1 MLRREFRQKVGGRL
15 PDALAQAAGR
25 RLELPGLHLR
35 GDRPGLGEGGFAGLH
50 GEYRLQGR
58 GRPIPVVGRHLREHV
73 AHEVHHAP
81 LVLRPG
87 KHRVH
92 RGDESRAPVADH
104 EAHALQTAFDH
115 ASYELLPAGSVL
127 PHALRHAD
135 DLAVAL
141 RVDADGDEDADV
153 LHASAPGALVPHAVH
168 EHVRVFGFQWPGA
181 PSVDVVIHAL
191 ELVGKGLGWHPVTPQ
206 QFADVVDLT
215 GAHSRQAHLHQ
226 RLLDAGLPPAVAFDD
241 RGFEDRALEF
251 RHPELEPARLCRERA
266 FVVAGPVR
274 LAPLLAFVSGGPGD
288 LVGLGVEHG
297 VEDLGHLLGDQPVE
311 FGLEQVLVDLYD
323 VAVGHGCASCFPI
336 AILCLATENRTQDA
350 GHARFN
356 ISTKNKTE
364 SAQEFGRY
372 PGAQYNKQQIID
384 RLTSQARALLNQ
396 HPDCPG
402 VLAAN
407 GGLIC
412 PFGPC
417 MAFVWY
423 IFHSAGL
430 DIFLCDG
437 AKTGWPHHNYDWYRS
452 RGRVSHTPHVGDIA
466 FWKFGDAWAH
476 DYDASHAG
484 VVVEVNGRNVIIID
498 AAYGDIGIRSAY
510 NGANYAHP
518 YYDE

>member
-1 MLRREFRQKVGGRL
+1 MLQRRKILISFLAITVLQGITYPAIALGSESNAMQVSSNSQTAEPNQNSNSIQGGDSNTITSDADDASQFSDSASESTQPNSVIHSSRQNRNDDRPDSSEPDKNNDSTSPNEPTKPDKPENGWDQNKEHYYENGTMAVSKDVFISSSPNNRKDGIWVRFDENGNLVKGEDHRNGGWYYFDEETGAMAKGVKHISSNNGKRVYYDVVTGKMAHGEAHL
-15 PDALAQAAGR
+15 NYDKEHTGWYYFDQNTGKMAHDFVYLRQHDKWVYYDKITGKMQYGEHYINDGWYYMKPVTGALAKGR
-25 RLELPGLHLR
+25 
-35 GDRPGLGEGGFAGLH
+35 
-50 GEYRLQGR
+50 
-58 GRPIPVVGRHLREHV
+58 
-73 AHEVHHAP
+73 
-81 LVLRPG
+81 
-87 KHRVH
+87 
-92 RGDESRAPVADH
+92 
-104 EAHALQTAFDH
+104 T
-115 ASYELLPAGSVL
+115 
-127 PHALRHAD
+127 
-135 DLAVAL
+135 
-141 RVDADGDEDADV
+141 
-153 LHASAPGALVPHAVH
+153 
-168 EHVRVFGFQWPGA
+168 W
-181 PSVDVVIHAL
+181 
-191 ELVGKGLGWHPVTPQ
+191 
-206 QFADVVDLT
+206 
-215 GAHSRQAHLHQ
+215 
-226 RLLDAGLPPAVAFDD
+226 LDAGKKWVYYDKTSS
-241 RGFEDRALEF
+241 RMI
-251 RHPELEPARLCRERA
+251 H
-266 FVVAGPVR
+266 
-274 LAPLLAFVSGGPGD
+274 GG
-288 LVGLGVEHG
+288 
-297 VEDLGHLLGDQPVE
+297 
-311 FGLEQVLVDLYD
+311 
-323 VAVGHGCASCFPI
+323 
-336 AILCLATENRTQDA
+336 AILD
-350 GHARFN
+350 GHHYFFDPH
-356 ISTKNKTE
+356 T
-364 SAQEFGRY
+364 
-372 PGAQYNKQQIID
+372 GAQYNKQQIID

>member
-1 MLRREFRQKVGGRL
+1 MTTDPILPNRTRITTAPVLTNQLNQTNLKDQNKEHYYENGTMAVSKDVFISSSPNNRKDGIWVRFDENGNLVKGEDHRNGGWYYFDEETGAMAKGIKHISSNNGKWVYYDVVTGKMAHGEAHLNYDKEHTGWYYFDQNTGKMAHDFVYLRQHDKWVYYDKITGKMQYGEHYINDGWYYMKPVTG
-15 PDALAQAAGR
+15 ALAKGR
-25 RLELPGLHLR
+25 
-35 GDRPGLGEGGFAGLH
+35 
-50 GEYRLQGR
+50 
-58 GRPIPVVGRHLREHV
+58 
-73 AHEVHHAP
+73 
-81 LVLRPG
+81 
-87 KHRVH
+87 
-92 RGDESRAPVADH
+92 
-104 EAHALQTAFDH
+104 T
-115 ASYELLPAGSVL
+115 
-127 PHALRHAD
+127 
-135 DLAVAL
+135 
-141 RVDADGDEDADV
+141 
-153 LHASAPGALVPHAVH
+153 
-168 EHVRVFGFQWPGA
+168 W
-181 PSVDVVIHAL
+181 
-191 ELVGKGLGWHPVTPQ
+191 
-206 QFADVVDLT
+206 
-215 GAHSRQAHLHQ
+215 
-226 RLLDAGLPPAVAFDD
+226 LDAGKKWVYYDKTSS
-241 RGFEDRALEF
+241 RMI
-251 RHPELEPARLCRERA
+251 H
-266 FVVAGPVR
+266 
-274 LAPLLAFVSGGPGD
+274 GG
-288 LVGLGVEHG
+288 
-297 VEDLGHLLGDQPVE
+297 
-311 FGLEQVLVDLYD
+311 
-323 VAVGHGCASCFPI
+323 
-336 AILCLATENRTQDA
+336 AILD
-350 GHARFN
+350 GHHYFFDPH
-356 ISTKNKTE
+356 T
-364 SAQEFGRY
+364 
-372 PGAQYNKQQIID
+372 GAQYNKQQIID